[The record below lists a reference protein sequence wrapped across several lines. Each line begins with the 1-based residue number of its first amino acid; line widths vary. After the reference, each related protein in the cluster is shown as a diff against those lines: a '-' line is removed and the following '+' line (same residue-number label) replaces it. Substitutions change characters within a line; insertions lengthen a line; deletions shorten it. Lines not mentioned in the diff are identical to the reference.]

1 MGTPEGDGEMNNG
14 LSNSRRYRPG
24 KQIRRPPLLGA
35 KLPELNYGWRV
46 IKAALT
52 AGRAMV

>member
-1 MGTPEGDGEMNNG
+1 VGTPEGDGEMNNG
-14 LSNSRRYRPG
+14 LSNSRRCRPG